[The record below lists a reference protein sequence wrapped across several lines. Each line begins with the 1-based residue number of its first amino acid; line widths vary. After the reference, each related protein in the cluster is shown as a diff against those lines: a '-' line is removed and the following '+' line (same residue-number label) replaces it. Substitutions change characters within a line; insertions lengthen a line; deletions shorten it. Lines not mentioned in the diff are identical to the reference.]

1 MMEMNNVA
9 FVGAGSMGAP
19 MARCARRAGFD
30 LIVCDR
36 NQAVLD
42 AFSAEGARVTT
53 SVVDCASADAIVVL
67 LANDAQILEAMLGPG
82 GLADAIP
89 AGRQPVVCMMSTT
102 LPETLQTISAGL
114 RASGARLIDA
124 PVSGGI
130 VGAEE
135 AKLTIMM
142 GGDPEVVAAVMP
154 LIRSMGNNIFHCG
167 ALGSGEVVKVI
178 NNMLCIANMFLTAE
192 AIDLAERYGV
202 SFESLAPI
210 LNVSTGRNFLTD
222 DAGTGRSQYAAWSRS
237 EAAFASLHNVVSK
250 DLHLAK
256 KLADSAGIDLRLL
269 DRVSQYL
276 DSTDIQVMQRWMRH
290 GRSVA

>member
-1 MMEMNNVA
+1 MKVA
-9 FVGAGSMGAP
+9 FIGAGSMGAP

-30 LIVCDR
+30 LIICDR

-42 AFSAEGARVTT
+42 AFSGEGTRVTT
-53 SVVDCASADAIVVL
+53 SVADCASADAIVVL
-67 LANDAQILEAMLGPG
+67 LANDAQILESVLGTG

-89 AGRQPVVCMMSTT
+89 TGHQPVVCIMSTT
-102 LPETLQTISAGL
+102 LPDTLQTLCAGL
-114 RASGARLIDA
+114 QASGARLIDA

-130 VGAEE
+130 VGAEQ
-135 AKLTIMM
+135 ATLTVMM
-142 GGDPEVVAAVMP
+142 GGAPEDVAAVMP
-154 LIRSMGNNIFHCG
+154 LMRSMGNNIFHCG

-192 AIDLAERYGV
+192 AMDLAERYGV

-210 LNVSTGRNFLTD
+210 LNVSTGRNFLTE
-222 DAGTGRSQYAAWSRS
+222 DAGIGRSQYAAWARS

-276 DSTDIQVMQRWMRH
+276 DTTDRLAMQRWMRH
-290 GRSVA
+290 GRKVA